1 MKIRRPKIP
10 LKLVTLGLLITILS
24 TSYAQ
29 ENASGIFLKMTSG
42 KRTSKGY
49 NKVVLTQDRAKN
61 KAVYVPE
68 NPIVS
73 TREFR
78 GVSEIINNQKQDQS
92 YFTLSFSNE
101 GTAVLK
107 ELTGTTG
114 VNIVLIMENVF
125 IGELKA
131 GEIRNKSIQIIG
143 PANSSDVQWA
153 HTMIKKIIDE
163 RK

>member
-1 MKIRRPKIP
+1 MKIRRPKMH
-10 LKLVTLGLLITILS
+10 LKLVTLGLLITIFS
-24 TSYAQ
+24 SSYAQ
-29 ENASGIFLKMTSG
+29 ENTSGIFLKMKSG

-49 NKVVLTQDRAKN
+49 NKIVLTQDRAKN

-68 NPIVS
+68 NPIIS
-73 TREFR
+73 TREFL
-78 GVSEIINNQKQDQS
+78 GVSEIINDQKRDQS

-101 GTAVLK
+101 GTAILK

-114 VNIVLIMENVF
+114 MNIILIMENIF
-125 IGELKA
+125 IGELNA

-143 PANSSDVQWA
+143 PANSSDVRWA
-153 HTMIKKIIDE
+153 HSTIKKIIDE

>member
-1 MKIRRPKIP
+1 MKIRRPKTP
-10 LKLVTLGLLITILS
+10 LKLVMLGLLIIIFS

-29 ENASGIFLKMTSG
+29 ENASGIFLKMKSG
-42 KRTSKGY
+42 KRSSKGY
-49 NKVVLTQDRAKN
+49 NKVVLTQDRSKN

-68 NPIVS
+68 NPIIP
-73 TREFR
+73 TREFI
-78 GVSEIINNQKQDQS
+78 GVSEIINDQKQDQS

-101 GTAVLK
+101 GTAILK
-107 ELTGTTG
+107 ELRSTTG

-125 IGELKA
+125 IGELNA

-143 PANSSDVQWA
+143 PANSSDVRWA
-153 HTMIKKIIDE
+153 HGTIKKIIDE